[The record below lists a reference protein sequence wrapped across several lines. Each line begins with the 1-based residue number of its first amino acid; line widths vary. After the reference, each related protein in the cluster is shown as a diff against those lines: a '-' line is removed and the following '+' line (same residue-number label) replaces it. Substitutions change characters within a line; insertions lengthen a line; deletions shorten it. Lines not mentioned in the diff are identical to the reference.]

1 MAISVKFIKN
11 ATSAQILVTAGAGDT
26 GKLQIQFNGS
36 DIYNNLSG
44 TLPDISGGVP
54 GMVQPI
60 NIPLDT
66 TGNIYKGV
74 YYVNFV
80 ASAGVSDTST
90 INFAIDPFV
99 PCLESTYDSYT
110 PNFFVKDNTNYT
122 VLGGTVSTASR
133 SLTLTYPSG
142 SSVSPVLVTAA
153 NTTSNLYIDT
163 NTLWTGTMQTTMS
176 YDVLYNI
183 AAIASYDTFQYQ
195 QVGAAYD
202 AEVIE
207 TDSTLCDIYCCIE
220 GLRKKVIAAQ
230 SKNRSYYAELVA
242 DYSYVG
248 ALVTQYK
255 EAVSCK
261 KYEDL
266 SRIYEQIK
274 LVSSCDE
281 CDCGC
286 SSEES
291 KQVFGLSGFPFT
303 PVVNNYAQA
312 VVSQVRNATGST
324 IGAGSV
330 VYINGATGSLPT
342 VTLAQANSEAASSKT
357 YGIVM
362 SNILNNSNGF
372 VVVIG
377 ALSNVDTS
385 AFSEGDALWLSPS
398 VPGGYTTTRPVA
410 PAHAVFLGFVT
421 RASNN
426 GSIEVSIQNGY
437 ELNELHDVLITT
449 LQDGDILSRDQA
461 TGVWRNG
468 KTLDGNFTVSGSLT
482 VDVAVNTPAVSST
495 SVTTSG
501 LQVNGNAAITGT
513 ANITGGMS
521 AASANVGPITTTGI
535 TSTGNIGAPTINVNT
550 GTFNSVNATT
560 VSSTNAVFDS
570 LRVDSTT
577 LFVDPVSNLVGFG
590 TNAPTRSNDFVTDVR
605 FQDAIYDEGNNAGAN
620 EAFLTSTGAGVVW
633 RTAADYSMV
642 KSSTFSDGRVTFIS
656 SASTR
661 TISQTDMY
669 VYGSLGTQA
678 FSVGS
683 GGSITDGFRFRVSGV
698 IGITSNSAEIRFQP
712 NSYVPGTGG
721 SYYSF
726 LPGSA
731 GVGGVAGTFEIAAV
745 NATVRTSVFIFDPS
759 LATPRTT
766 FAGQVVA
773 SALATNT
780 ASLWTLGR
788 HIASSSTP
796 DGNYVEITINGTAY
810 KLATVA

>member
-80 ASAGVSDTST
+80 ASAGSSDTST
-90 INFAIDPFV
+90 VNFAIDPFI

-110 PNFFVKDNTNYT
+110 PNFFVKDNTGYT

-183 AAIASYDTFQYQ
+183 AAISSYDAFQYQ
-195 QVGAAYD
+195 QVGTAYD

-230 SKNRSYYAELVA
+230 SKNRSYYAELVSE
-242 DYSYVG
+242 YSYVG

-291 KQVFGLSGFPFT
+291 KQVFGLSGFPFN

-312 VVSQVRNATGST
+312 IVSQVRNSTGST

-372 VVVIG
+372 VVVVG

-385 AFSEGDALWLSPS
+385 TFADGAALWLSPS
-398 VPGGYTTTRPVA
+398 VPGGYTATRPVA

-421 RASNN
+421 RSSNN

-468 KTLDGNFTVSGSLT
+468 KTLDGNFSVSGSLT
-482 VDVAVNTPAVSST
+482 VDVAVNTPAVAAT
-495 SVTTSG
+495 SVTTAG
-501 LQVNGNAAITGT
+501 LQVNGNAAVTGT
-513 ANITGGMS
+513 ANITGGLS
-521 AASANVGPITTTGI
+521 AASAVVGPITTTGI

-550 GTFNSVNATT
+550 GTFNAVNATT

-577 LFVDPVSNLVGFG
+577 LFVDPAADRVGFG
-590 TNAPTRSNDFVTDVR
+590 TNVPTRSNDFASDVR
-605 FQDAIYDEGNNAGAN
+605 LQNTVYDVANNAGAD
-620 EAFLTSTGAGVVW
+620 ESFLTSTGAGVVW
-633 RTAADYSMV
+633 RTAADYAMV
-642 KSSTFSDGRVTFIS
+642 RSSTFADGRVTFIS
-656 SASTR
+656 NASTR
-661 TISQTDMY
+661 SISQTDIY
-669 VYGSLGTQA
+669 VYGSIGNQA
-678 FSVGS
+678 FSVGA
-683 GGSITDGFRFRVSGV
+683 GGSTSDGFRFRVAGV
-698 IGITSNSAEIRFQP
+698 LGVVSNTSEIRFQP
-712 NSYVPGTGG
+712 SSYLQNPGG

-726 LPGSA
+726 LPGA
-731 GVGGVAGTFEIAAV
+731 AVTGGLTGTFEIAAV
-745 NATVRTSVFIFDPS
+745 NLGVRKSVFIFDPN

-773 SALATNT
+773 SGFATNT
-780 ASLWTLGR
+780 ASIWGFGR
-788 HIASSSTP
+788 HLVGPLSP
-796 DGNYVEITINGTAY
+796 DGNYVEITINGTTY